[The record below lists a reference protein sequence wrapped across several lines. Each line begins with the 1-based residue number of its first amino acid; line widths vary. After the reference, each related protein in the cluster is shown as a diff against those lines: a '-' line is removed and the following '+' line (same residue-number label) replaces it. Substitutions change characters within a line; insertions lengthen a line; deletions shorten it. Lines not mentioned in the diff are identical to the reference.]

1 MERIK
6 VFVGGCLL
14 LTPFLVCFISD
25 SLLLS
30 ALGVVYLIVII
41 KLVPKKFWKRFVW
54 VNTRLSKLLEG
65 GK

>member
-1 MERIK
+1 MKRIK

-14 LTPFLVCFISD
+14 LTPFLVCVISD

-30 ALGVVYLIVII
+30 AFGVAYLIAII
-41 KLVPKKFWKRFVW
+41 KLVPKKFWKRFVL
-54 VNTRLSKLLEG
+54 VNAKLSKLLEG